1 MILKGHFDGQKIILD
16 EPVPAGLAPNTR
28 VRIVIE
34 NEQEQSLFEKLL
46 DLAVDDDDL
55 PADYAEQHDHYVKG
69 TPKR

>member
-34 NEQEQSLFEKLL
+34 NGQEQSLFEKLL